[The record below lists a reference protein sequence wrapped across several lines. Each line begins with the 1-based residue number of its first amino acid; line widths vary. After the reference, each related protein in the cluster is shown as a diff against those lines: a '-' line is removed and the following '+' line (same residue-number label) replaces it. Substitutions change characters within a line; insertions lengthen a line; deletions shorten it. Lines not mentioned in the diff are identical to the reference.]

1 MQLNRDDLKAILSEI
16 NNVAQASIVNSI
28 ENTPFEVIPI
38 TLDLSTERT
47 RSQAF
52 ELSFPYRAI
61 YVSSAT
67 DASTVVKYIPD
78 TNDSYQGDLSL
89 SLKDV
94 LEFQQP
100 KAKGY
105 LYWEAQ
111 AGKSVTIVLFVKASF
126 KSGSFVTQS
135 VGGNSATRFT
145 NRSPVT
151 VTNAL
156 TSILAQN
163 LSRVRVTL
171 QNAGGD
177 SIFIGG
183 ATVTTAN
190 GYNLASGEKMVIENN
205 SGAIYGITT
214 GANVEIRILEDEV

>member
-1 MQLNRDDLKAILSEI
+1 MDVNRQELKMIIEEVSKAS
-16 NNVAQASIVNSI
+16 QASIINSI
-28 ENTPFEVIPI
+28 ENTPFEVIPL
-38 TLDLSTERT
+38 TLDLSTART
-47 RSQAF
+47 REQAF
-52 ELSFPYRAI
+52 EISFPYRAI
-61 YVSSAT
+61 YISSAT
-67 DASTVVKYIPD
+67 DASTIVNYIPD
-78 TNDSYQGDLSL
+78 TNDTYQGALSL

-94 LEFQQP
+94 LEFQNP

-105 LYWEAQ
+105 LFWEAQ
-111 AGKSVTIVLFVKASF
+111 VGKSVTVVLFVKASF

-145 NRSPVT
+145 NRTPVT

-156 TSILAQN
+156 TLILAQN

-171 QNAGGD
+171 QNNGDD

-190 GYNLASGEKMVIENN
+190 GYNLASGETMTISNN

-214 GANVEIRILEDEV
+214 GANVDVRILEDEV